1 MSKSVSSNATT
12 PPPLELVTLP
22 THVASYR
29 LKTRSDMVAGVGK
42 AKKNAFITF
51 LRSSVVDDDDFATR
65 LAKVS
70 KDYQSW
76 ARVFRERGR
85 SDAAHAD
92 ALRLL
97 DSKGHLLNIIDRI
110 CEDDGGK
117 KTPKNL
123 AEVRSAWDAVKKVQR
138 AKFEK
143 SGGAEGVAE
152 ARLRAREAKERIKQS
167 RKERETRE
175 GKDKEMK
182 QARGE
187 YNAAVH
193 EARNAGAC
201 LDWLNMGTCRFGSEC
216 QYAESHDPLSRGK
229 LKDLAQKVGAETGD
243 VKRERNREE
252 KAERKARAK
261 ALRDANRVGEDE
273 ADALDFSSSDDD
285 SDSDADVPGFLK
297 VERAKRAAQAL
308 LSTNKINQ
316 QVDKKGTPAKKTKN
330 KHFNEKQQERKAK
343 FLKDKKNQPY
353 NRKRKT
359 SAPRSEEKPKKKKK
373 PRHADSERKQK
384 RKGIART
391 FFGGDD

>member
-1 MSKSVSSNATT
+1 MSLPNATT

-22 THVASYR
+22 THVASHR
-29 LKTRSDMVAGVGK
+29 LENRSDMVAGVGK
-42 AKKNAFITF
+42 AKKNAFIAF
-51 LRSSVVDDDDFATR
+51 LRSSVVDDADFATR

-143 SGGAEGVAE
+143 SGGAEGIAE

-261 ALRDANRVGEDE
+261 ALRDANCVGEDE

-285 SDSDADVPGFLK
+285 SDSEADVPGFLK

-308 LSTNKINQ
+308 LSTNKGK
-316 QVDKKGTPAKKTKN
+316 VDKKETPAKKTKN
-330 KHFNEKQQERKAK
+330 KHFNEKQQERKAR

-353 NRKRKT
+353 NQKRKT
-359 SAPRSEEKPKKKKK
+359 SAPRSEEKPKKKKKK

>member
-1 MSKSVSSNATT
+1 
-12 PPPLELVTLP
+12 
-22 THVASYR
+22 
-29 LKTRSDMVAGVGK
+29 
-42 AKKNAFITF
+42 
-51 LRSSVVDDDDFATR
+51 
-65 LAKVS
+65 
-70 KDYQSW
+70 
-76 ARVFRERGR
+76 
-85 SDAAHAD
+85 
-92 ALRLL
+92 
-97 DSKGHLLNIIDRI
+97 
-110 CEDDGGK
+110 
-117 KTPKNL
+117 
-123 AEVRSAWDAVKKVQR
+123 
-138 AKFEK
+138 
-143 SGGAEGVAE
+143 
-152 ARLRAREAKERIKQS
+152 
-167 RKERETRE
+167 
-175 GKDKEMK
+175 MK

-285 SDSDADVPGFLK
+285 SDSEADVPGFLK

-308 LSTNKINQ
+308 LSTNKGK
-316 QVDKKGTPAKKTKN
+316 VDKKETPAKKTKN